1 MARALWREHC
11 GTPSRRLGDQ
21 KSGRRDQIPEF
32 WVTERLADAKLKDF
46 TTSGWGSRTP
56 LHLPAGDDT

>member
-1 MARALWREHC
+1 MM
-11 GTPSRRLGDQ
+11 

-32 WVTERLADAKLKDF
+32 WVTERRVNAKLKDF
-46 TTSGWGSRTP
+46 TSSGTAQTP